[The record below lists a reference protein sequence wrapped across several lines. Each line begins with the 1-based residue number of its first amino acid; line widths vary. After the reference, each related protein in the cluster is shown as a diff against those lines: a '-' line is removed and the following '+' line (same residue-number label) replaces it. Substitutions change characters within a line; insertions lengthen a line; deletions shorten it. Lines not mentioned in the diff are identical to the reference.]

1 MPYSSTVSTLNLDDQ
16 HDLPSLL
23 PLSYCFGYFTVSIV
37 SSYSDCPSVDL
48 SSSSLTMYKVE
59 AMVAELMVM
68 DAITMVEFAVLKV
81 VELLLRLSMSDHL
94 QYQVKD
100 YFHRGK

>member
-1 MPYSSTVSTLNLDDQ
+1 MPYSSTISTLNLDDQ

-48 SSSSLTMYKVE
+48 SSSSL
-59 AMVAELMVM
+59 AMFKIEVMAAELMVM
-68 DAITMVEFAVLKV
+68 DAVTIVEFAVLKV

-100 YFHRGK
+100 YFHRGR

>member
-23 PLSYCFGYFTVSIV
+23 PLSYCFGYFTVSIE
-37 SSYSDCPSVDL
+37 SSYLDCPSVDL
-48 SSSSLTMYKVE
+48 SSSSLTILKVE

-68 DAITMVEFAVLKV
+68 EAIMMVEFAVLKD

-100 YFHRGK
+100 YFHRG